1 MTTFAS
7 SNFSGSASTE
17 LSASDANWI
26 KGNGFT
32 ANAILDGA
40 GGVYDQYGN
49 PNCYR
54 YNTAPNNA
62 DYSVSVVLPQTGSA
76 SDYTGGPA
84 LRIQTGAQTCYVAF
98 WHGGVQ
104 DWRIEKFLAGSTS
117 YIASGAT
124 TNPPNTASRTV
135 KLDAAGSTI
144 KLYVDGTQVLSVTDT
159 DISTAGYPGIFPV
172 NPAASGTVSSFI
184 ADQAAA
190 ATLSSPTP
198 SGTIGTATTA
208 SIGASTDQTS
218 GTGYAVVDSAA
229 NLSGVTASQIK
240 AGQKAS
246 GAAALASGNVSVSAS
261 PFSIGVSG
269 LSESTLYSYAIVQN
283 NTNGDS
289 NVVTGTFTTATTLV
303 GGLQARIVRRIGA

>member
-7 SNFSGSASTE
+7 SNFPGTASTE
-17 LSASDANWI
+17 LAASDANWV
-26 KGNGFT
+26 KATGFT
-32 ANAILDGA
+32 ANALLDGA

-54 YNTAPNNA
+54 YNAAPASA
-62 DYSVSVVLPQTGSA
+62 DYSVSVVLPQTSSA
-76 SDYTGGPA
+76 SNYTGGPA

-104 DWRIEKFLAGSTS
+104 DWRIEKFLAGATS

-172 NPAASGTVSSFI
+172 NPAASGAVSSFI
-184 ADQAAA
+184 ADQAGGSPPVLSA
-190 ATLSSPTP
+190 ATP
-198 SGTIGTATTA
+198 SA
-208 SIGASTDQTS
+208 QRNRRH
-218 GTGYAVVDSAA
+218 TG
-229 NLSGVTASQIK
+229 
-240 AGQKAS
+240 
-246 GAAALASGNVSVSAS
+246 
-261 PFSIGVSG
+261 
-269 LSESTLYSYAIVQN
+269 
-283 NTNGDS
+283 
-289 NVVTGTFTTATTLV
+289 
-303 GGLQARIVRRIGA
+303 RRF